1 MNTRIAGLSIV
12 VTPEAVATVLPLSAA
27 SAATTR
33 AGRRAMADI
42 ITGAD
47 GRLAVIAGPCS
58 IHDPAATLEY
68 AEFLGRMR
76 ERHGDDLEIVM
87 RTYTEKP
94 RTEVDWKG
102 FAYDPYLDGSNN
114 ISVGLI
120 ATRMLMGRITGLGVP
135 VAAEPLNALT
145 PQYVDG
151 LVTYNGVGARNVTD
165 QTARERVSGFSAV
178 IGFKNSPEGSIDAA
192 VQAVIAARAPHEFL
206 GIDRHGMSAQLSTT
220 GNETGHVI
228 LRGDKDGPNYSAA
241 HIGDTRAKLRARGL
255 PEVVVVDASH
265 GNSQKNH
272 LRQIDVV
279 HDLAGQVA
287 GGETGDPRCDA
298 REQPRRRAA
307 EPRPG
312 ASGRARVRQERH
324 RRLRRPRHDRGD
336 AGRAGGCRPGTPAES
351 GGRRDRAG
359 GRAPGHRWPC
369 RCAGWAGASWS
380 RSLCGSSSTGSARS
394 GRPPARSRPSWSSV
408 GVGSRRRVRRRRP
421 DLPGPTEPLGLAQ
434 VAPRKSGVRF
444 STNARTPSR
453 PSGSAADSAISRA
466 SSSSCS
472 SSVRIAALRTR
483 ARVRTIARTGPAAT
497 WCASAMVDVVHL
509 VVLDQPRD
517 QAEQVGLGGA

>member
-1 MNTRIAGLSIV
+1 
-12 VTPEAVATVLPLSAA
+12 
-27 SAATTR
+27 
-33 AGRRAMADI
+33 
-42 ITGAD
+42 
-47 GRLAVIAGPCS
+47 
-58 IHDPAATLEY
+58 
-68 AEFLGRMR
+68 MR

-120 ATRMLMGRITGLGVP
+120 ATRMLMGRITALGVP

-178 IGFKNSPEGSIDAA
+178 VGFKNSPEGSIDVA

-241 HIGDTRAKLRARGL
+241 HIADTREKLRKRGL

-279 HDLAGQVA
+279 HDLAGQIA
-287 GGETGDPRCDA
+287 AGETAIRGVMLESNLLAGRQDLDQQHPDA
-298 REQPRRRAA
+298 LEYGKSVTDACVDLDMTAAMLDELAAAARA
-307 EPRPG
+307 
-312 ASGRARVRQERH
+312 
-324 RRLRRPRHDRGD
+324 RRLRAGD
-336 AGRAGGCRPGTPAES
+336 AR
-351 GGRRDRAG
+351 
-359 GRAPGHRWPC
+359 
-369 RCAGWAGASWS
+369 
-380 RSLCGSSSTGSARS
+380 
-394 GRPPARSRPSWSSV
+394 
-408 GVGSRRRVRRRRP
+408 
-421 DLPGPTEPLGLAQ
+421 
-434 VAPRKSGVRF
+434 
-444 STNARTPSR
+444 
-453 PSGSAADSAISRA
+453 
-466 SSSSCS
+466 
-472 SSVRIAALRTR
+472 
-483 ARVRTIARTGPAAT
+483 
-497 WCASAMVDVVHL
+497 
-509 VVLDQPRD
+509 
-517 QAEQVGLGGA
+517 

>member
-1 MNTRIAGLSIV
+1 MEQHDDVRAEAVLDLSRRIAQHLLDVQGRVNRLIDSTQAELLPDVRRQLGQVGTEAVDLSDLVNTRIAGLNVV

-27 SAATTR
+27 SATTTR
-33 AGRRAMADI
+33 AGRRTVTDI
-42 ITGAD
+42 LTGDD

-68 AEFLGRMR
+68 AGFLRRMR
-76 ERHGDDLEIVM
+76 DQFRDDLEIVM

-120 ATRMLMGRITGLGVP
+120 ATRMLMGRITALGVP

-178 IGFKNSPEGSIDAA
+178 VGFKNSPEGSIEVA

-206 GIDRHGMSAQLSTT
+206 GVDRHGVSAQLSTT
-220 GNETGHVI
+220 GNDTGHVI

-241 HIGDTRAKLRARGL
+241 QIADTRTKLSERGL

-279 HDLAGQVA
+279 RDLAGQVA
-287 GGETGDPRCDA
+287 AGEQAIRGVMVESNLVAGRQDLDRRHPESLEYGKSVTDA
-298 REQPRRRAA
+298 CVDLQATEMMLA
-307 EPRPG
+307 EL
-312 ASGRARVRQERH
+312 AEAARVR
-324 RRLRRPRHDRGD
+324 RG
-336 AGRAGGCRPGTPAES
+336 A
-351 GGRRDRAG
+351 
-359 GRAPGHRWPC
+359 
-369 RCAGWAGASWS
+369 
-380 RSLCGSSSTGSARS
+380 
-394 GRPPARSRPSWSSV
+394 
-408 GVGSRRRVRRRRP
+408 
-421 DLPGPTEPLGLAQ
+421 
-434 VAPRKSGVRF
+434 GVR
-444 STNARTPSR
+444 AHP
-453 PSGSAADSAISRA
+453 RA
-466 SSSSCS
+466 H
-472 SSVRIAALRTR
+472 R
-483 ARVRTIARTGPAAT
+483 
-497 WCASAMVDVVHL
+497 
-509 VVLDQPRD
+509 
-517 QAEQVGLGGA
+517 